1 MRSGSDSL
9 RRPMRVMPAPATHT
23 SSIGVPACPAGSR
36 HVKVTRK
43 GGFPCIFE
51 TPASS
56 VVGVKV
62 GGSPLPPRS
71 DKTVRKLGAPPA
83 ASRAVNPNSR
93 LGRPAS
99 PHRQGRVMER
109 IFVGL
114 DVSKD
119 RLDVHVRPTDDSFA
133 VAYDEEGLAMLVSRL
148 GLLQPT
154 LIVLE
159 ATGGYEVKVAAV
171 LANAGL
177 PVAVV
182 NPRQIRDFARATGQ
196 LAKTDALDAR
206 VTARFA
212 ETVQPAARPLATEQ
226 AQVLGELVARRRQLV
241 EMVGAEMNRRQVR
254 DRGLQTRITAHVTWL
269 TRAIEELEGDIQRLI
284 RSSPVWRET
293 EDLLTSAPGIGDIT
307 AHALIAELPEL
318 GQLNRR
324 RIAALVGIAPFNRDS
339 GLWRGRRMIRGGR
352 PAGRP

>member
-1 MRSGSDSL
+1 MI
-9 RRPMRVMPAPATHT
+9 RRPPRSTLFPYTTLFRSCAPHRRPRLARHRRPRRRPAPLNL
-23 SSIGVPACPAGSR
+23 
-36 HVKVTRK
+36 
-43 GGFPCIFE
+43 GGGLRPPCIFE

-159 ATGGYEVKVAAV
+159 ATGGYE
-171 LANAGL
+171 
-177 PVAVV
+177 
-182 NPRQIRDFARATGQ
+182 
-196 LAKTDALDAR
+196 
-206 VTARFA
+206 
-212 ETVQPAARPLATEQ
+212 
-226 AQVLGELVARRRQLV
+226 
-241 EMVGAEMNRRQVR
+241 
-254 DRGLQTRITAHVTWL
+254 
-269 TRAIEELEGDIQRLI
+269 
-284 RSSPVWRET
+284 
-293 EDLLTSAPGIGDIT
+293 
-307 AHALIAELPEL
+307 
-318 GQLNRR
+318 
-324 RIAALVGIAPFNRDS
+324 
-339 GLWRGRRMIRGGR
+339 
-352 PAGRP
+352 

>member
-114 DVSKD
+114 DVSKN
-119 RLDVHVRPTDDSFA
+119 RLDVHVRPAGESFTL
-133 VAYDEEGLAMLVSRL
+133 AYDEAGLVTLVRRL
-148 GLLQPT
+148 SAIRPA

-159 ATGGYEVKVAAV
+159 PTGGYEAAVAAA
-171 LANAGL
+171 LAN
-177 PVAVV
+177 
-182 NPRQIRDFARATGQ
+182 
-196 LAKTDALDAR
+196 
-206 VTARFA
+206 
-212 ETVQPAARPLATEQ
+212 
-226 AQVLGELVARRRQLV
+226 
-241 EMVGAEMNRRQVR
+241 
-254 DRGLQTRITAHVTWL
+254 
-269 TRAIEELEGDIQRLI
+269 
-284 RSSPVWRET
+284 
-293 EDLLTSAPGIGDIT
+293 
-307 AHALIAELPEL
+307 
-318 GQLNRR
+318 
-324 RIAALVGIAPFNRDS
+324 
-339 GLWRGRRMIRGGR
+339 GG
-352 PAGRP
+352 